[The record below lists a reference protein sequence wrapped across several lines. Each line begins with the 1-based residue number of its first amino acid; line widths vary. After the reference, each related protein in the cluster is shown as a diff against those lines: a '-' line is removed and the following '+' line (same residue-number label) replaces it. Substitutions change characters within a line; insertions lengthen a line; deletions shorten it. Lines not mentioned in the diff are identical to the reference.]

1 MASVLGNTWK
11 NKYAEE
17 LVQTAKALVAPGKGI
32 LAADESTSTI
42 GKRVRRGLVLGSPVA
57 LWHDPGWGYRPTLGD
72 LFFSCIRIDVS
83 ILERCSS

>member
-11 NKYAEE
+11 NQYAEE

-42 GKRVRRGLVLGSPVA
+42 GKRVSVGFGLGELLVGRAIPARAV
-57 LWHDPGWGYRPTLGD
+57 DQP
-72 LFFSCIRIDVS
+72 
-83 ILERCSS
+83 